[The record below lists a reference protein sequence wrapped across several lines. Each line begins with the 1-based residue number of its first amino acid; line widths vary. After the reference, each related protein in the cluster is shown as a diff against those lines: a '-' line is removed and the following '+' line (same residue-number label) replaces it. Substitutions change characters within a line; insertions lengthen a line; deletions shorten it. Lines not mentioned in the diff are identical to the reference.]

1 MTTGSSDSSPT
12 ARRRRLSAELRTLRE
27 AHTQPDGRKTTSAD
41 VAEALDW
48 ARSKLSRIENN
59 QWKRP
64 SQRDVRDLLDYYGV
78 TDQAHRDEIL
88 ALVKEGRQKAWWTE
102 TEDLYGGST
111 NYIGLEAAAR
121 RIRSWGYLVPGLY
134 QTAEYAAAVVRAGGI
149 RDEDELKRRV
159 EARMKRQAILD
170 RPDAPQV
177 WTVVDEA
184 AIRKPVGGPE
194 VHAEQLRHLLDLTR
208 AEHLTLQVMLDSV
221 GAHPGMGAPF
231 AILNFEPTER
241 PVVHLETLTESL
253 LLEETS
259 KTDRYD
265 LMFHHV
271 SAKAAS
277 PDETV
282 AYLEEVLSNL

>member
-12 ARRRRLSAELRTLRE
+12 ARRRRLSAELRALRE
-27 AHTQPDGRKTTSAD
+27 GHVQPDGRRTTSVD
-41 VAEALDW
+41 VAETLGW

-64 SQRDVRDLLDYYGV
+64 SPRDVKDLLDYYGV
-78 TDQAHRDEIL
+78 EDEDRRAYIL
-88 ALVKEGRQKAWWTE
+88 TLVTEGRSKAWWSE
-102 TEDLYGGST
+102 TEDLYGGSP

-134 QTAEYAAAVVRAGGI
+134 QTPGYATAVVRGGGI
-149 RDEDELKRRV
+149 RDEDEIKRRV
-159 EARMKRQAILD
+159 EARMKRQSILSG
-170 RPDAPQV
+170 PEPPQV
-177 WTVVDEA
+177 WAVVDEA
-184 AIRKPVGGPE
+184 AIRKPVGSSE
-194 VHAEQLRHLLDLTR
+194 VHAEQIRHLIELTK
-208 AEHLTLQVMLDSV
+208 AEHLTLQVMLDST
-221 GAHPGMGAPF
+221 GARPGMGSPF

-265 LMFHHV
+265 LVFHHI
-271 SAKAAS
+271 SARAAS

-282 AYLEEVLSNL
+282 AHLEEVLNNL

>member
-12 ARRRRLSAELRTLRE
+12 ARRRRLSAELRALRE
-27 AHTQPDGRKTTSAD
+27 AHTQQDGRRTTSID
-41 VAEALDW
+41 VADALGW

-59 QWKRP
+59 LWKRP
-64 SQRDVRDLLDYYGV
+64 SQRDVRDLLDYYDV
-78 TDQAHRDEIL
+78 TEQDRRDEIL
-88 ALVKEGRQKAWWTE
+88 TLVKEGRKKAWWTE
-102 TEDLYGGST
+102 AEDLYGGST

-121 RIRSWGYLVPGLY
+121 RIHSWGYLVPGLY
-134 QTAEYAAAVVRAGGI
+134 QTREYSAAVVRGGGI
-149 RDEDELKRRV
+149 RDEDEIERRV
-159 EARMKRQAILD
+159 AARMKRQSILE
-170 RPDAPQV
+170 RPNPPQV
-177 WTVVDEA
+177 WAVIDEA

-194 VHAEQLRHLLDLTR
+194 VHAEQLRQLLTLTK
-208 AEHLTLQVMLDSV
+208 AEHLTLQVMLDGV

-231 AILNFEPTER
+231 AILNFEATER

-253 LLEETS
+253 LLEESS

-271 SAKAAS
+271 STKAAS

-282 AYLEEVLSNL
+282 AYLEEVLNNL